1 LSPARR
7 IVVKG
12 VRKREISAD
21 DLAYALYLMGKQL
34 VREKREKE
42 AAEKAKREQARR
54 RREGTR

>member
-1 LSPARR
+1 
-7 IVVKG
+7 VVKG

-21 DLAYALYLMGKQL
+21 DLAFAYILMGKQI

-54 RREGTR
+54 RREGAR